1 MLLIPKICNECM
13 RLHIEIKIVESL
25 FKGRNEI
32 EWQQAFEKLRESEA
46 YERGEHGKLSDE
58 PGQEAQQIFRL
69 CSLFLEEYDTPTD
82 DLVRYAHGLS
92 KKKGYR

>member
-1 MLLIPKICNECM
+1 MLLSPKICIECM
-13 RLHIEIKIVESL
+13 GLPIEIKIVGSL

-32 EWQQAFEKLRESEA
+32 EWQQAFEKLMESET

-82 DLVRYAHGLS
+82 VLVRYAHGLS